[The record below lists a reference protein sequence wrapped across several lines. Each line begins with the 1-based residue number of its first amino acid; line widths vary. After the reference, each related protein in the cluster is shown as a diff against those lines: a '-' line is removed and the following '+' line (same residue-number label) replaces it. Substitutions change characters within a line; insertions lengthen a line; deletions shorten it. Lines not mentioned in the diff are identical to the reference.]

1 MICPIMSY
9 SNNYGTTKECAY
21 TNCMW
26 YDCIMDECAIL
37 LIAKELNK
45 LRKEV

>member
-1 MICPIMSY
+1 MICPIMSHQ
-9 SNNYGTTKECAY
+9 SGFGKKECEY

>member
-26 YDCIMDECAIL
+26 YDCIAQNCAIL
-37 LIAKELNK
+37 QIAINLNMV
-45 LRKEV
+45 RV

>member
-1 MICPIMSY
+1 
-9 SNNYGTTKECAY
+9 
-21 TNCMW
+21 MW
-26 YDCIMDECAIL
+26 YDCIMEECAIL